1 MGVVYLAEDTKLD
14 RSVALKFLPAH
25 LLGNE
30 DIRAR
35 FEREAKAAAS
45 LHHPNICPVYEID
58 EADGKS
64 FISMAFIEGETL
76 HQKIARGPM
85 ALEQAL
91 AIAQQ
96 IAEGLDAAHAKGV
109 VHRDIKPENVIVD
122 SKGRA
127 TIMDFGLAQLTEA
140 SRLTRTG
147 ETLGT
152 VIYMSP
158 EQTDGSGADQRSDIW
173 SLGVVLYEMVTGQQP
188 FKGDY
193 DKAVMY
199 SILNEPHEPITAIRA
214 GLPMELEV
222 LIGKCLEK
230 DADQRYS
237 DVGELSKDLGSLAEK
252 VKLGGS
258 RLVSAGASQ
267 AVPASTQI
275 QAPPPSSQSWRLPW
289 ALAALFVVAA
299 AGLAF
304 LYTTQPSYVA
314 PLRRF
319 ALQPAGTIET
329 NRLRSGVAVSPD
341 GRRIAYTTTGVEG
354 KLWVQDLEQ
363 SSPYSLD
370 GTEGAF
376 LPFWSLDS
384 ELIAYATSA
393 ELKKVSLSGGRPISV
408 CRLPSLIFS
417 GGTWSPDGES
427 IVFSSGN
434 YSLFTVP
441 ARGGAA
447 ESLVT
452 HEQFESLIGEPTVA
466 LARPHFLPPAA
477 GKRVLAYTFGDNLRR
492 TVAVHDLESGRVEI
506 LTPGSHPSYS
516 PTGHLIY
523 QEDLDSHRL
532 WALPIALDTL
542 QATDEAF
549 PVAENGHGPTVAAD
563 GSLVYLDTVG
573 SLEGQLVWLDRQG
586 NKTGVIGDAQA
597 SMSDP
602 ALSPDGRF
610 VAVSAV
616 EGGSQDIWIW
626 DVRRGV
632 KQRLFTEVATDGRP
646 FWSPTGEEI
655 VFDHTGAGGVDISVQ
670 SSDGDG
676 APRVLVT
683 TPYPDF
689 AMDWSRDGEYILY
702 LTVTPETLADLMY
715 LKRQPDG
722 VNWEPHELLRTQF
735 NEAWH
740 KLSPDGRYFVY
751 VSEESG
757 RPEIYVRSFPDAGGQ
772 RTVSSN
778 GGAHPRWGADGSE
791 IFYIEGGALMAVSVT
806 TEPVLSVGSP
816 TRLFEHRSLDAADVR
831 SRYDVSADGQRFVL
845 VEPVGAEEFGEP
857 SIRIV
862 QNWYEEF
869 RDRQ

>member
-1 MGVVYLAEDTKLD
+1 
-14 RSVALKFLPAH
+14 
-25 LLGNE
+25 
-30 DIRAR
+30 
-35 FEREAKAAAS
+35 
-45 LHHPNICPVYEID
+45 
-58 EADGKS
+58 
-64 FISMAFIEGETL
+64 
-76 HQKIARGPM
+76 
-85 ALEQAL
+85 
-91 AIAQQ
+91 
-96 IAEGLDAAHAKGV
+96 
-109 VHRDIKPENVIVD
+109 
-122 SKGRA
+122 
-127 TIMDFGLAQLTEA
+127 MDFGLAQLTEA

-304 LYTTQPSYVA
+304 IYTTQPSYVA

-441 ARGGAA
+441 AGAA
-447 ESLVT
+447 
-452 HEQFESLIGEPTVA
+452 
-466 LARPHFLPPAA
+466 
-477 GKRVLAYTFGDNLRR
+477 
-492 TVAVHDLESGRVEI
+492 
-506 LTPGSHPSYS
+506 
-516 PTGHLIY
+516 
-523 QEDLDSHRL
+523 
-532 WALPIALDTL
+532 
-542 QATDEAF
+542 
-549 PVAENGHGPTVAAD
+549 
-563 GSLVYLDTVG
+563 
-573 SLEGQLVWLDRQG
+573 
-586 NKTGVIGDAQA
+586 
-597 SMSDP
+597 
-602 ALSPDGRF
+602 
-610 VAVSAV
+610 
-616 EGGSQDIWIW
+616 
-626 DVRRGV
+626 
-632 KQRLFTEVATDGRP
+632 QRNR
-646 FWSPTGEEI
+646 WSPT
-655 VFDHTGAGGVDISVQ
+655 S
-670 SSDGDG
+670 
-676 APRVLVT
+676 
-683 TPYPDF
+683 
-689 AMDWSRDGEYILY
+689 
-702 LTVTPETLADLMY
+702 
-715 LKRQPDG
+715 
-722 VNWEPHELLRTQF
+722 
-735 NEAWH
+735 
-740 KLSPDGRYFVY
+740 
-751 VSEESG
+751 
-757 RPEIYVRSFPDAGGQ
+757 
-772 RTVSSN
+772 SSN
-778 GGAHPRWGADGSE
+778 
-791 IFYIEGGALMAVSVT
+791 L
-806 TEPVLSVGSP
+806 
-816 TRLFEHRSLDAADVR
+816 
-831 SRYDVSADGQRFVL
+831 
-845 VEPVGAEEFGEP
+845 
-857 SIRIV
+857 
-862 QNWYEEF
+862 
-869 RDRQ
+869 